1 MASKQQQEAKS
12 IKQLIADQ
20 NKLLEEQQ
28 KILKAS
34 AGSSSQQLA
43 DQQDIANV
51 IKDQVKFLQFEKS
64 ERKLLLTLTNQINK
78 VSQETFAIGKRQ
90 LGVDKIDLD
99 FAKKRVGLEQT
110 IRLLKQQQEK
120 FGKSNKDIDRAIA
133 ESIGMQVTE
142 ATKLLGEVDRIADSS
157 AKIKDNFGVQTFKTA
172 AEAIGSVPGLKA
184 FDAPFKAASEAALS
198 TSQDIEH
205 ALKTGEGL
213 NKSMVKNLGLEKKLV
228 GITKDKK
235 DKKTGKLLKK
245 GGEEVG
251 LTGSAA
257 AKKFQKGDMQTGKI
271 LGMDRKSLMA
281 FTSGLKAM
289 AKTMMT
295 AFAPVA
301 QVVEFFS
308 AIVAGDKAAGDLAKS
323 MNMTYTEAL
332 ATRMELTDMAERTVF
347 QGNMQKANAVTTKG
361 LQETLT
367 EINKSLGTNVMLS
380 DEMLVQFT
388 QMRKMAGFTNEELMG
403 IASISLAT
411 GQEMEDITGEFMA
424 QAQMSAVQN
433 GVLLNEKE
441 LLKGIKDVSAATTL
455 SFGKNPKLIAEAV
468 ATAKSLGMELSKVE
482 GIADSMLDFESSI
495 RNELEAELLLNKDIN
510 LERARQAALNNDL
523 ATVAKEIS
531 EQIGSSAEFSEM
543 NRIQQE
549 ALAKSVG
556 MNREDLAQTL
566 FVQEQLAG
574 ATAEEAKE
582 REALLN
588 SRIAAVG
595 LEQAQKELAE
605 GGLETLESQQSQAER
620 LANTIDQLKEV
631 FVSIAE
637 PILAIGL
644 ALTPVIEMVG
654 FLVKGIMGISSA
666 IGGFLGN
673 IEKLGVAGA
682 VLGGILAVLASVMA
696 FTALS
701 YIPVVGPALGLAAG
715 AAIMGAYFKSVA
727 DTSKAGDMF
736 GDASG
741 KTIVSP
747 VEGGLFELSG
757 NDQFAASPQLGAM
770 LSAGMNAGS
779 AQTVVQNDNKDVV
792 SAINKMAGNL
802 KTVSMFEVQ

>member
-1 MASKQQQEAKS
+1 MAFNKENAKS
-12 IKQLIADQ
+12 IKQLIDDQ
-20 NKLLEEQQ
+20 NKLLREQI
-28 KILKAS
+28 KIQRES
-34 AGSSSQQLA
+34 AGQTSEALS
-43 DQQDIANV
+43 DQQDISNV
-51 IKDQVKFLQFEKS
+51 IKDQIQFLKFQRTEKTLL
-64 ERKLLLTLTNQINK
+64 RKLTNDINK
-78 VSQETFAIGKRQ
+78 ISQETFAIGKRQ
-90 LGVDKIDLD
+90 LGVDKVDLD

-120 FGKSNKDIDRAIA
+120 FKKGGSELDKDIAR
-133 ESIGMQVTE
+133 SIGMQVTE
-142 ATKLLGEVDRIADSS
+142 ATKLLVEVDRIADSS
-157 AKIKDNFGVQTFKTA
+157 SKIKDNFGVKTFKTA

-213 NKSMVKNLGLEKKLV
+213 NKSMLKNLGIEKKLQV
-228 GITKDKK
+228 DRKK
-235 DKKTGKLLKK
+235 SKGKGKFQ
-245 GGEEVG
+245 
-251 LTGSAA
+251 LTGAA
-257 AKKFQKGDMQTGKI
+257 AAEKFQKGGMETGKI
-271 LGMDRKSLMA
+271 LGMDRKGIMA

-289 AKTMMT
+289 AKTMMK

-301 QVVEFFS
+301 QVIEFFK

-347 QGNMQKANAVTTKG
+347 QGDMQKANAVTTKG
-361 LQETLT
+361 LQETLMAV
-367 EINKSLGTNVMLS
+367 NASLGTGVMLS

-388 QMRKMAGFTNEELMG
+388 QMRKMAGFTNEELVG
-403 IASISLAT
+403 IAKISLAT
-411 GQEMEDITGEFMA
+411 GQEMESITGEFMA

-495 RNELEAELLLNKDIN
+495 TNELEAELLLNKDIN
-510 LERARQAALNNDL
+510 LEKARQAALNNDL

-556 MNREDLAQTL
+556 INREDLAQTL

-605 GGLETLESQQSQAER
+605 GGLDTLASQQSQAER

-631 FVSIAE
+631 FVTLAE

-644 ALTPVIEMVG
+644 ALTPVLEAVG

-666 IGGFLGN
+666 IGGVLGSMKEMGA
-673 IEKLGVAGA
+673 IGV
-682 VLGGILAVLASVMA
+682 VLGGIFAALAAAIA
-696 FTALS
+696 FATLS
-701 YIPVVGPALGLAAG
+701 LIPVVGPALGLAAG
-715 AAIMGAYFKSVA
+715 AAIIGAYFKAVT
-727 DTSKAGDMF
+727 DTKKVGDMF
-736 GDASG
+736 SSRG

-747 VEGGLFELSG
+747 AEGGLFELSA
-757 NDQFAASPQLGAM
+757 NDEFAAAPGLGQM
-770 LSAGMNAGS
+770 LGGGNNTTVAAQSTDMSATNALLEKL
-779 AQTVVQNDNKDVV
+779 VK
-792 SAINKMAGNL
+792 
-802 KTVSMFEVQ
+802 KTPEIAPLGLYEVQ

>member
-1 MASKQQQEAKS
+1 MADKLDSTKKNAKS
-12 IKQLIADQ
+12 INALLADQ
-20 NKLLEEQQ
+20 NRLIKEQLRIIKDQ
-28 KILKAS
+28 
-34 AGSSSQQLA
+34 AGVDSERLNE
-43 DQQDIANV
+43 QQDISNV
-51 IKDQVKFLQFEKS
+51 LKDQIKQLKFQKAERLSILKS
-64 ERKLLLTLTNQINK
+64 VNSITKVANQNYVTGQNELGTLKGIAKIQKDRVGIEADIRNLIN
-78 VSQETFAIGKRQ
+78 
-90 LGVDKIDLD
+90 
-99 FAKKRVGLEQT
+99 AKKK
-110 IRLLKQQQEK
+110 I
-120 FGKSNKDIDRAIA
+120 
-133 ESIGMQVTE
+133 
-142 ATKLLGEVDRIADSS
+142 IADS
-157 AKIKDNFGVQTFKTA
+157 KILSTADQRIQNDIADSIQDQVDEAIRLKDNLVDVESTSKKVNKNFGVKSFGVLADVMKK
-172 AEAIGSVPGLKA
+172 VPGLSELSG
-184 FDAPFKAASEAALS
+184 PFQTAADGAREMASGIENAAKS
-198 TSQDIEH
+198 GG
-205 ALKTGEGL
+205 KGL
-213 NKSMVKNLGLEKKLV
+213 TKERIKQLGLEKQLGNLSGAAAAQKLK
-228 GITKDKK
+228 GMSSM
-235 DKKTGKLLKK
+235 KK
-245 GGEEVG
+245 GMLALGAG
-251 LTGSAA
+251 FKTLGPIIDAA
-257 AKKFQKGDMQTGKI
+257 
-271 LGMDRKSLMA
+271 LGPAVMIAEM
-281 FTSGLKAM
+281 LKALY
-289 AKTMMT
+289 A
-295 AFAPVA
+295 
-301 QVVEFFS
+301 S
-308 AIVAGDKAAGDLAKS
+308 DKAAGELAKS

-347 QGNMQKANAVTTKG
+347 QGDMQKANAVTTKG
-361 LQETLT
+361 LQETLMAV
-367 EINKSLGTNVMLS
+367 NASLGTGVMLS

-388 QMRKMAGFTNEELMG
+388 QMRKMAGFTNEELIG
-403 IASISLAT
+403 IAKISLAT

-424 QAQMSAVQN
+424 QAQISAVQN

-482 GIADSMLDFESSI
+482 GIADSLLDFESSI
-495 RNELEAELLLNKDIN
+495 SAELEAELLLNKDIN
-510 LERARQAALNNDL
+510 LEKARQAALNNDL

-566 FVQEQLAG
+566 FIQEQLAG
-574 ATAEEAKE
+574 ATGEEAKK

-595 LEQAQKELAE
+595 LEKAQKELAE
-605 GGLETLESQQSQAER
+605 GGLETLENQQSQAER

-654 FLVKGIMGISSA
+654 FLLKGIMGISTA

-673 IEKLGVAGA
+673 VEELGVAGA

-747 VEGGLFELSG
+747 AEGGLFELSP
-757 NDQFAASPQLGAM
+757 NDQFAASPQLGEM
-770 LSAGMNAGS
+770 LGGRNDT
-779 AQTVVQNDNKDVV
+779 TVVENKTDMSSTNALLEKLV
-792 SAINKMAGNL
+792 KKTPEMAPLGL
-802 KTVSMFEVQ
+802 YEVQ

>member
-1 MASKQQQEAKS
+1 MADKLDSTKKNAKS
-12 IKQLIADQ
+12 INALLADQ
-20 NKLLEEQQ
+20 NRLIKEQLRIIKDQ
-28 KILKAS
+28 
-34 AGSSSQQLA
+34 AGVDSERLNE
-43 DQQDIANV
+43 QQDISNV
-51 IKDQVKFLQFEKS
+51 LKDQIKQLKFQKAERLSILKS
-64 ERKLLLTLTNQINK
+64 VNSITKVANQNYVTGQNELGTLKGIAKIQKDRVGIEADIRNLIN
-78 VSQETFAIGKRQ
+78 
-90 LGVDKIDLD
+90 
-99 FAKKRVGLEQT
+99 AKKK
-110 IRLLKQQQEK
+110 I
-120 FGKSNKDIDRAIA
+120 
-133 ESIGMQVTE
+133 
-142 ATKLLGEVDRIADSS
+142 IADS
-157 AKIKDNFGVQTFKTA
+157 KILSTADQRIQNDIADSIQDQVDEAIRLKDNLVDVESTSKKVNKNFGVKSFGVLADVMKK
-172 AEAIGSVPGLKA
+172 VPGLSELSG
-184 FDAPFKAASEAALS
+184 PFQTAADGAREMASGIENAAKS
-198 TSQDIEH
+198 GG
-205 ALKTGEGL
+205 KGL
-213 NKSMVKNLGLEKKLV
+213 TKERIKQLGLEKQLGNLSGAAAAQKLK
-228 GITKDKK
+228 GMSSM
-235 DKKTGKLLKK
+235 KK
-245 GGEEVG
+245 GMLALGAG
-251 LTGSAA
+251 FKTLGPIIAA
-257 AKKFQKGDMQTGKI
+257 A
-271 LGMDRKSLMA
+271 LGPTVMIAEM
-281 FTSGLKAM
+281 LKALY
-289 AKTMMT
+289 A
-295 AFAPVA
+295 
-301 QVVEFFS
+301 S
-308 AIVAGDKAAGDLAKS
+308 DKAAGELAKS

-347 QGNMQKANAVTTKG
+347 QGDMQKANAVTTKG
-361 LQETLT
+361 LQETLMAV
-367 EINKSLGTNVMLS
+367 NASLGTGVMLS

-388 QMRKMAGFTNEELMG
+388 QMRKMAGFTNEELIG
-403 IASISLAT
+403 IAKISLAT

-424 QAQMSAVQN
+424 QAQISAVQN

-482 GIADSMLDFESSI
+482 GIADSLLDFESSI
-495 RNELEAELLLNKDIN
+495 SSELEAELLLNKDIN
-510 LERARQAALNNDL
+510 LEKARQAALNNDL

-566 FVQEQLAG
+566 FIQEQLAG
-574 ATAEEAKE
+574 ATGEEAKK

-595 LEQAQKELAE
+595 LEKAQKELAE
-605 GGLETLESQQSQAER
+605 GGLETLENQQSQAER

-654 FLVKGIMGISSA
+654 FLLKGIMGISTA

-673 IEKLGVAGA
+673 VEELGVAGA

-747 VEGGLFELSG
+747 AEGGLFELSP
-757 NDQFAASPQLGAM
+757 NDQFAASPQLGEM
-770 LSAGMNAGS
+770 LGGRNDT
-779 AQTVVQNDNKDVV
+779 TVVENKTDMSSTNALLEKLV
-792 SAINKMAGNL
+792 KKTPEMAPLGL
-802 KTVSMFEVQ
+802 YEVQ

>member
-1 MASKQQQEAKS
+1 M
-12 IKQLIADQ
+12 
-20 NKLLEEQQ
+20 
-28 KILKAS
+28 
-34 AGSSSQQLA
+34 
-43 DQQDIANV
+43 
-51 IKDQVKFLQFEKS
+51 
-64 ERKLLLTLTNQINK
+64 
-78 VSQETFAIGKRQ
+78 
-90 LGVDKIDLD
+90 
-99 FAKKRVGLEQT
+99 KK
-110 IRLLKQQQEK
+110 
-120 FGKSNKDIDRAIA
+120 
-133 ESIGMQVTE
+133 
-142 ATKLLGEVDRIADSS
+142 
-157 AKIKDNFGVQTFKTA
+157 
-172 AEAIGSVPGLKA
+172 VPGLSELSG
-184 FDAPFKAASEAALS
+184 PFQTAADGAREMASGIENAAKS
-198 TSQDIEH
+198 GG
-205 ALKTGEGL
+205 KGL
-213 NKSMVKNLGLEKKLV
+213 TKERIKQLGLEKQLGNLSGAAAAQKLK
-228 GITKDKK
+228 GMSSM
-235 DKKTGKLLKK
+235 KK
-245 GGEEVG
+245 GMLALGAG
-251 LTGSAA
+251 FKTLGPIIAA
-257 AKKFQKGDMQTGKI
+257 A
-271 LGMDRKSLMA
+271 LGPAVMIAEM
-281 FTSGLKAM
+281 LKALY
-289 AKTMMT
+289 A
-295 AFAPVA
+295 
-301 QVVEFFS
+301 S
-308 AIVAGDKAAGDLAKS
+308 DKAAGELAKS

-347 QGNMQKANAVTTKG
+347 QGDMQKANAVTTKG
-361 LQETLT
+361 LQETLMAV
-367 EINKSLGTNVMLS
+367 NASLGTGVMLS

-388 QMRKMAGFTNEELMG
+388 QMRKMAGFTNEELIG
-403 IASISLAT
+403 IAKISLAT

-424 QAQMSAVQN
+424 QAQISAVQN

-482 GIADSMLDFESSI
+482 GIADSLLDFESSI
-495 RNELEAELLLNKDIN
+495 SAELEAELLLNKDIN
-510 LERARQAALNNDL
+510 LEKARQAALNNDL
-523 ATVAKEIS
+523 ATVAREIS
-531 EQIGSSAEFSEM
+531 DQIGSSAEFSEM

-566 FVQEQLAG
+566 FIQEQLAG
-574 ATAEEAKE
+574 ATGEEAKK

-595 LEQAQKELAE
+595 LEKAQKELAE
-605 GGLETLESQQSQAER
+605 GGLETLENQQSQAER

-654 FLVKGIMGISSA
+654 FLLKGIMGISTA

-673 IEKLGVAGA
+673 VEELGVAGA

-747 VEGGLFELSG
+747 AEGGLFELSP
-757 NDQFAASPQLGAM
+757 NDQFAASPQLGEM
-770 LSAGMNAGS
+770 LGGRNDT
-779 AQTVVQNDNKDVV
+779 TVVENKTDMSSTNALLEKLV
-792 SAINKMAGNL
+792 KKTPEMAPLGL
-802 KTVSMFEVQ
+802 YEVQ

>member
-1 MASKQQQEAKS
+1 MADKLDSTKKNAKS
-12 IKQLIADQ
+12 INALLADQ
-20 NKLLEEQQ
+20 NRLIKEQLRIIKDQ
-28 KILKAS
+28 
-34 AGSSSQQLA
+34 AGVDSERLNE
-43 DQQDIANV
+43 QQDISNV
-51 IKDQVKFLQFEKS
+51 LKDQIKQLKFQKAERLSILKS
-64 ERKLLLTLTNQINK
+64 VNSITKVANQNYVTGQNELGTLKGIAKIQKDRVGIEADIRNLIN
-78 VSQETFAIGKRQ
+78 
-90 LGVDKIDLD
+90 
-99 FAKKRVGLEQT
+99 AKKK
-110 IRLLKQQQEK
+110 I
-120 FGKSNKDIDRAIA
+120 
-133 ESIGMQVTE
+133 
-142 ATKLLGEVDRIADSS
+142 IADS
-157 AKIKDNFGVQTFKTA
+157 KILSTADQRIQNDIADSIQDQVDEAIRLKDNLVDVESTSKKVNKNFGVKSFGVLADVMKK
-172 AEAIGSVPGLKA
+172 VPGLSELSG
-184 FDAPFKAASEAALS
+184 PFQTAADGAREMASGIENAAKS
-198 TSQDIEH
+198 GG
-205 ALKTGEGL
+205 KGL
-213 NKSMVKNLGLEKKLV
+213 TKERIKQLGLEKQLGNLSGAAAAQKLK
-228 GITKDKK
+228 GMSSM
-235 DKKTGKLLKK
+235 KK
-245 GGEEVG
+245 GMLALGAG
-251 LTGSAA
+251 FKTLGPIIAA
-257 AKKFQKGDMQTGKI
+257 A
-271 LGMDRKSLMA
+271 LGPAVMIAEM
-281 FTSGLKAM
+281 LKALY
-289 AKTMMT
+289 A
-295 AFAPVA
+295 
-301 QVVEFFS
+301 S
-308 AIVAGDKAAGDLAKS
+308 DKAAGELAKS

-347 QGNMQKANAVTTKG
+347 QGDMQKANAVTTKG
-361 LQETLT
+361 LQETLMAV
-367 EINKSLGTNVMLS
+367 NASLGTGVMLS

-388 QMRKMAGFTNEELMG
+388 QMRKMAGFTNEELIG
-403 IASISLAT
+403 IAKISLAT

-424 QAQMSAVQN
+424 QAQISAVQN

-482 GIADSMLDFESSI
+482 GIADSLLDFESSI
-495 RNELEAELLLNKDIN
+495 SAELEAELLLNKDIN
-510 LERARQAALNNDL
+510 LEKARQAALNNDL
-523 ATVAKEIS
+523 ATVAREIS
-531 EQIGSSAEFSEM
+531 DQIGSSAEFSEM

-566 FVQEQLAG
+566 FIQEQLAG
-574 ATAEEAKE
+574 ATGEEAKK

-595 LEQAQKELAE
+595 LEKAQKELAE
-605 GGLETLESQQSQAER
+605 GGLETLENQQSQAER

-654 FLVKGIMGISSA
+654 FLLKGIMGISTA

-673 IEKLGVAGA
+673 VEELGVAGA

-747 VEGGLFELSG
+747 AEGGLFELSP
-757 NDQFAASPQLGAM
+757 NDQFAASPQLGEM
-770 LSAGMNAGS
+770 LGGRNDT
-779 AQTVVQNDNKDVV
+779 TVVENKTDMSSTNALLEKLV
-792 SAINKMAGNL
+792 KKTPEMAPLGL
-802 KTVSMFEVQ
+802 YEVQ

>member
-1 MASKQQQEAKS
+1 MADKLDSTKKNAKS
-12 IKQLIADQ
+12 INALLADQ
-20 NKLLEEQQ
+20 NRLIKEQLRIIKDQ
-28 KILKAS
+28 
-34 AGSSSQQLA
+34 AGVDSERLNE
-43 DQQDIANV
+43 QQDISNV
-51 IKDQVKFLQFEKS
+51 LKDQIKQLKFQKAERLSILKS
-64 ERKLLLTLTNQINK
+64 VNSITK
-78 VSQETFAIGKRQ
+78 VSNQNYVTGQNE
-90 LGVDKIDLD
+90 LGTLKGIAKIQKDRVGIEADIRNLIN
-99 FAKKRVGLEQT
+99 AKKK
-110 IRLLKQQQEK
+110 I
-120 FGKSNKDIDRAIA
+120 
-133 ESIGMQVTE
+133 
-142 ATKLLGEVDRIADSS
+142 IADS
-157 AKIKDNFGVQTFKTA
+157 KILSTADQRIQNDIADSIQDQVDEAIRLKDNLVDVESTSKKVNKNFGVKSFGVLADVMKK
-172 AEAIGSVPGLKA
+172 VPGLSELSG
-184 FDAPFKAASEAALS
+184 PFQTAADGAREMASGIENAAKS
-198 TSQDIEH
+198 GG
-205 ALKTGEGL
+205 KGL
-213 NKSMVKNLGLEKKLV
+213 TKERIKQLGLEKQLGNLSGAAAAQKLK
-228 GITKDKK
+228 GMSSM
-235 DKKTGKLLKK
+235 KK
-245 GGEEVG
+245 GMLALGAG
-251 LTGSAA
+251 FKTLGPIIAA
-257 AKKFQKGDMQTGKI
+257 A
-271 LGMDRKSLMA
+271 LGPAVMIAEM
-281 FTSGLKAM
+281 LKALY
-289 AKTMMT
+289 A
-295 AFAPVA
+295 
-301 QVVEFFS
+301 S
-308 AIVAGDKAAGDLAKS
+308 DKAAGELAKS

-347 QGNMQKANAVTTKG
+347 QGDMQKANAVTTKG
-361 LQETLT
+361 LQETLMAV
-367 EINKSLGTNVMLS
+367 NASLGTGVMLS

-388 QMRKMAGFTNEELMG
+388 QMRKMAGFTNEELIG
-403 IASISLAT
+403 IAKISLAT

-424 QAQMSAVQN
+424 QAQISAVQN

-482 GIADSMLDFESSI
+482 GIADSLLDFESSI
-495 RNELEAELLLNKDIN
+495 SSELEAELLLNKDIN
-510 LERARQAALNNDL
+510 LEKARQAALNNDL

-566 FVQEQLAG
+566 FIQEQLAG
-574 ATAEEAKE
+574 ATGEEAKK

-595 LEQAQKELAE
+595 LEKAQKELAE
-605 GGLETLESQQSQAER
+605 GGLETLENQQSQAER

-654 FLVKGIMGISSA
+654 FLLKGIMGISTA

-673 IEKLGVAGA
+673 VEELGVAGA

-747 VEGGLFELSG
+747 AEGGLFELSP
-757 NDQFAASPQLGAM
+757 NDQFAASPQLGEM
-770 LSAGMNAGS
+770 LGGRNDT
-779 AQTVVQNDNKDVV
+779 TVVENKTDMSSTNALLEKLV
-792 SAINKMAGNL
+792 KKTPEMAPLGL
-802 KTVSMFEVQ
+802 YEVQ

>member
-1 MASKQQQEAKS
+1 MADKLDSTKKNAKS
-12 IKQLIADQ
+12 INALLADQ
-20 NKLLEEQQ
+20 NRLIKEQLRIIKDQ
-28 KILKAS
+28 
-34 AGSSSQQLA
+34 AGVDSERLNE
-43 DQQDIANV
+43 QQDISNV
-51 IKDQVKFLQFEKS
+51 LKDQIKQLKFQKAERLSILKS
-64 ERKLLLTLTNQINK
+64 VNSITKVANQNYVTGQNELGTLKGIAKIQKDRVGIEADIRNLIN
-78 VSQETFAIGKRQ
+78 
-90 LGVDKIDLD
+90 
-99 FAKKRVGLEQT
+99 AKKK
-110 IRLLKQQQEK
+110 I
-120 FGKSNKDIDRAIA
+120 
-133 ESIGMQVTE
+133 
-142 ATKLLGEVDRIADSS
+142 IADS
-157 AKIKDNFGVQTFKTA
+157 KILSTADQRIQNDIADSIQDQVDEAIRLKDNLVDVESTSKKVNKNFGVKSFGVLADVMKK
-172 AEAIGSVPGLKA
+172 VPGLSELSG
-184 FDAPFKAASEAALS
+184 PFQTAADGAREMASGIENAAKS
-198 TSQDIEH
+198 GG
-205 ALKTGEGL
+205 KGL
-213 NKSMVKNLGLEKKLV
+213 TKERIKQLGLEKQLGNLSGAAAAQKLK
-228 GITKDKK
+228 GMSSM
-235 DKKTGKLLKK
+235 KK
-245 GGEEVG
+245 GMLALGAG
-251 LTGSAA
+251 FKTLGPIIAA
-257 AKKFQKGDMQTGKI
+257 A
-271 LGMDRKSLMA
+271 LGPAVMIAEM
-281 FTSGLKAM
+281 LKALY
-289 AKTMMT
+289 A
-295 AFAPVA
+295 
-301 QVVEFFS
+301 S
-308 AIVAGDKAAGDLAKS
+308 DKAAGELAKS

-347 QGNMQKANAVTTKG
+347 QGDMQKANAVTTKG
-361 LQETLT
+361 LQETLMAV
-367 EINKSLGTNVMLS
+367 NASLGTGVMLS

-388 QMRKMAGFTNEELMG
+388 QMRKMAGFTNEELIG
-403 IASISLAT
+403 IAKISLAT

-424 QAQMSAVQN
+424 QAQISAVQN

-482 GIADSMLDFESSI
+482 GIADSLLDFESSI
-495 RNELEAELLLNKDIN
+495 SAELEAELLLNKDIN
-510 LERARQAALNNDL
+510 LEKARQAALNNDL
-523 ATVAKEIS
+523 ATVAREIS

-566 FVQEQLAG
+566 FIQEQLAG
-574 ATAEEAKE
+574 ATGEEAKK

-595 LEQAQKELAE
+595 LEKAQKELAE
-605 GGLETLESQQSQAER
+605 GGLETLENQQSQAER

-654 FLVKGIMGISSA
+654 FLLKGIMGISTA

-673 IEKLGVAGA
+673 VEELGVAGA

-747 VEGGLFELSG
+747 AEGGLFELSP
-757 NDQFAASPQLGAM
+757 NDQFAASPQLGEM
-770 LSAGMNAGS
+770 LGGRNDT
-779 AQTVVQNDNKDVV
+779 TVVENKTDMSSTNALLEKLV
-792 SAINKMAGNL
+792 KKTPEMAPLGL
-802 KTVSMFEVQ
+802 YEVQ